1 MLDKFYVS
9 IPIEGVKNHSPST
22 QSIMNGTFWL
32 LITVYNPKSINVY
45 ISWRYPMIA
54 KTLCILFVA
63 VFVASLVSVQAQ
75 VRIPQVSQAAKISQ
89 TIGLSEI
96 SISYHRPGVKG
107 REIWGSLLPYD
118 AVWRAGANE
127 PTLITFSDDVT
138 IDGKK
143 LGAGT
148 YRFVVIPSKGND
160 WTLVFNSEIKN
171 WGTVYDAKYDSLK
184 IMVKPETGVNEE
196 WMSFSFTD
204 LTPASGRVVLA
215 WEKIR
220 LSFKVETN
228 ILAKLQAS
236 MGNWQLLNSAARFAL
251 DNKMYLDEGLSWADR
266 SIALDK
272 NARNLQTKAELLGQT
287 GKVNDAIATAEEA
300 VKIAKAKDPKANT
313 SGLEKMITD
322 WKAKK

>member
-1 MLDKFYVS
+1 M
-9 IPIEGVKNHSPST
+9 
-22 QSIMNGTFWL
+22 
-32 LITVYNPKSINVY
+32 IT
-45 ISWRYPMIA
+45 
-54 KTLCILFVA
+54 KTLFIIIAVALIIPLFTA
-63 VFVASLVSVQAQ
+63 PAQ

-89 TIGLSEI
+89 TVGLSDI

-107 REIWGSLLPYD
+107 RDIWGGLLPYD

-127 PTLITFSDDVT
+127 PTLITFSDEVT

-148 YRFVVIPSKGND
+148 YRFVVIPSKAGD
-160 WTLVFNSEIKN
+160 WTLIFNSETKN

-184 IMVKPETGVNEE
+184 LMVKPESGMHEE

-204 LTPASGRVVLA
+204 LTPASARVVLA

-228 ILAKLQAS
+228 ILAKLEAS
-236 MGNWQLLNSAARFAL
+236 VGNWQLLNGAARFAL
-251 DNKMYLDEGLSWADR
+251 DNKMYLEEGLSWAER

-272 NARNLQTKAELLGQT
+272 NARNLQTKAELLAQT
-287 GKVNDAIATAEEA
+287 GKVKDAIATAEEA